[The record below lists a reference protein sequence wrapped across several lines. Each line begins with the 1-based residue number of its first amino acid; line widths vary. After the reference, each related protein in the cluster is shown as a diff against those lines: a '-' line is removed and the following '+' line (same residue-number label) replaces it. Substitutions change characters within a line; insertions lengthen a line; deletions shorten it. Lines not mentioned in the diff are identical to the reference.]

1 MVLYKSEELCSPAQ
15 KEGFEPSRR
24 YQRPTPFPGEPLQP
38 LGYFCSV
45 ESLKYIIFQQ
55 ASLTFVCSGEGGIRT
70 HAPLRTNGFQDR
82 LVMTTSIP
90 LQRCFSILQKQVL
103 FVKAFFHFFKVFVLP
118 PRCQQPVSEAT
129 LIVYHL
135 FRQMSTIFFIFF
147 RSIFSHYARS
157 TLREPGPARQQ
168 PFTAGTQTF

>member
-15 KEGFEPSRR
+15 KDGFEPSRR

-82 LVMTTSIP
+82 LVMTTSIS
-90 LQRCFSILQKQVL
+90 LQSVLSNVLLYSIRSFLFCQALFAGFSPVFLNGL
-103 FVKAFFHFFKVFVLP
+103 FRSPNAFFLKGTRRSPDP
-118 PRCQQPVSEAT
+118 PEW
-129 LIVYHL
+129 
-135 FRQMSTIFFIFF
+135 
-147 RSIFSHYARS
+147 
-157 TLREPGPARQQ
+157 
-168 PFTAGTQTF
+168 

>member
-1 MVLYKSEELCSPAQ
+1 MVLYKSEELHSSAH

-90 LQRCFSILQKQVL
+90 LHVL
-103 FVKAFFHFFKVFVLP
+103 FLVLLSRISLSIIQNIGRFVKDFFEFFYFFPQSLSKAAVFLANTRILSGFQYP
-118 PRCQQPVSEAT
+118 CT
-129 LIVYHL
+129 L
-135 FRQMSTIFFIFF
+135 
-147 RSIFSHYARS
+147 
-157 TLREPGPARQQ
+157 
-168 PFTAGTQTF
+168 

>member
-82 LVMTTSIP
+82 LVMTTSISLQSVLSNVLLYSIEYFPFCQAVFQGFLIFLFPTEVKKLFP
-90 LQRCFSILQKQVL
+90 LWIGACGPFSRHTHLYSFYNLEGLTLRVL
-103 FVKAFFHFFKVFVLP
+103 F
-118 PRCQQPVSEAT
+118 
-129 LIVYHL
+129 
-135 FRQMSTIFFIFF
+135 
-147 RSIFSHYARS
+147 
-157 TLREPGPARQQ
+157 
-168 PFTAGTQTF
+168 